1 MEDLLRLAHLAR
13 EKALREGAEQV
24 EVHTYRGE
32 SVAVELEKG
41 KVKTATAHQ
50 GGGVSLRCF
59 YRGGKG
65 TASTNSLT
73 EAAVTQA
80 ATQAAAMSRAAAP
93 DPDFVTLVSP
103 AAYPEVGGLFDE
115 AVAGMSAGE
124 VMRCAL
130 DAVEEARAVYS
141 EAVVNGGADRSWQ
154 EYALVNSPG
163 VEATGRWC
171 SVSVGAFVI
180 VKRGDEVGSFFDYD
194 VARVMADFQPAGVG
208 TKAAE
213 VAVQMLGARPV
224 VTGIQPVI
232 FGPLASGSLGGS
244 LCWAANAESI
254 QRKRSW
260 AVGKRGE
267 RVASAVVSLRDE
279 PLIPRGLGSAPFDG
293 EGFPHRP
300 LEVVREGVLLTYFH
314 NSYTANKAHE
324 PNTGHASN
332 GGIAPTNI
340 IPALGKKTAAE
351 IIKETDSGIY
361 VNMGGVSPNS
371 VNGEISSVVDF
382 GFKIERGELAYPV
395 HNTMIAMNIVDL
407 LKNVDAIS
415 SDYREEPG
423 AIMPTVRV
431 SAAQIVSAE

>member
-1 MEDLLRLAHLAR
+1 M
-13 EKALREGAEQV
+13 
-24 EVHTYRGE
+24 
-32 SVAVELEKG
+32 
-41 KVKTATAHQ
+41 
-50 GGGVSLRCF
+50 
-59 YRGGKG
+59 
-65 TASTNSLT
+65 
-73 EAAVTQA
+73 
-80 ATQAAAMSRAAAP
+80 
-93 DPDFVTLVSP
+93 
-103 AAYPEVGGLFDE
+103 
-115 AVAGMSAGE
+115 
-124 VMRCAL
+124 
-130 DAVEEARAVYS
+130 
-141 EAVVNGGADRSWQ
+141 
-154 EYALVNSPG
+154 
-163 VEATGRWC
+163 
-171 SVSVGAFVI
+171 
-180 VKRGDEVGSFFDYD
+180 
-194 VARVMADFQPAGVG
+194 
-208 TKAAE
+208 
-213 VAVQMLGARPV
+213 
-224 VTGIQPVI
+224 
-232 FGPLASGSLGGS
+232 ASGSLGGS

-361 VNMGGVSPNS
+361 VNMGGVSPNY

-395 HNTMIAMNIVDL
+395 QNTMIAMNILDL